1 VAGSQ
6 VHQVINGGLLV
17 GIAGLAL
24 ADSLNPATIAV
35 ITLILLTVS
44 HRPVGS
50 AITFVLGAMSTVFTL
65 GMVIFL
71 GANAAADAVGEGL
84 IWLRRGV
91 FLIAAIALAVAGLR
105 RFKDRE
111 RKGIDL
117 PSWFGVWTAFPL
129 GILVTGA
136 DLPNAFP
143 YFIAIERMVAA
154 DIDIPVGLFVLA
166 GYALVYCIPCLILL
180 ALGLAHGDKVRSRL
194 RKVLDRFSTGTIK
207 RSIPAAIALF
217 VLATAVITI
226 VLWP

>member
-1 VAGSQ
+1 MIG
-6 VHQVINGGLLV
+6 GGLLA

-24 ADSLNPATIAV
+24 VDSLNPATIVV

-50 AITFVLGAMSTVFTL
+50 ALTFVLGAMSTVFAL
-65 GMVIFL
+65 GVVIFL
-71 GANAAADAVGEGL
+71 GANAAADAVSEGL
-84 IWLRRGV
+84 ILLRRGV
-91 FLIAAIALAVAGLR
+91 FLIAAIALGIAGLR
-105 RFKDRE
+105 RFKDRQ
-111 RKGIDL
+111 RKAVDL

-129 GILVTGA
+129 GILMTGA

-154 DIDIPVGLFVLA
+154 DVAIPVGLFVLA

-180 ALGLAHGDKVRSRL
+180 ALGMAHGDKVRTRL
-194 RKVLDRFSTGTIK
+194 RNVLDRFSTGTVK
-207 RSIPAAIALF
+207 RSVPAAIALF
-217 VLATAVITI
+217 VLAAAVLTI

>member
-1 VAGSQ
+1 MS
-6 VHQVINGGLLV
+6 GGLLA

-24 ADSLNPATIAV
+24 ADSLNPATIVV

-50 AITFVLGAMSTVFTL
+50 ALTFVLAAMSTVFAL

-71 GANAAADAVGEGL
+71 GATAAADAVGEGL

-91 FLIAAIALAVAGLR
+91 FLIAAIALGIAGLR

-111 RKGIDL
+111 RIGINL

-154 DIDIPVGLFVLA
+154 NVDISVGLFVLA

-180 ALGLAHGDKVRSRL
+180 ALGMAHGDKVRARL
-194 RKVLDRFSTGTIK
+194 RKVLDRFSTGTVK
-207 RSIPAAIALF
+207 RSIPAALALF
-217 VLATAVITI
+217 VLAVGVLTI
-226 VLWP
+226 ALWP

>member
-1 VAGSQ
+1 MIG
-6 VHQVINGGLLV
+6 GGLLA

-24 ADSLNPATIAV
+24 ADSLNPATIVV

-50 AITFVLGAMSTVFTL
+50 ALTFVLGAMSTVFAL
-65 GMVIFL
+65 GTVIFL
-71 GANAAADAVGEGL
+71 GASVAADAVGEGL

-91 FLIAAIALAVAGLR
+91 FLVAAIALAVAGFR

-117 PSWFGVWTAFPL
+117 PPWFGVWTAFPL
-129 GILVTGA
+129 GVIITGA

-154 DIDIPVGLFVLA
+154 DVDIPIGLVVLA

-180 ALGLAHGDKVRSRL
+180 ALGMTHGTTVRTRL
-194 RKVLDRFSTGTIK
+194 RKVRDRFSTGTIE
-207 RSIPAAIALF
+207 RSIPAALTLF
-217 VLATAVITI
+217 VLAAT
-226 VLWP
+226 VLTFAFWP